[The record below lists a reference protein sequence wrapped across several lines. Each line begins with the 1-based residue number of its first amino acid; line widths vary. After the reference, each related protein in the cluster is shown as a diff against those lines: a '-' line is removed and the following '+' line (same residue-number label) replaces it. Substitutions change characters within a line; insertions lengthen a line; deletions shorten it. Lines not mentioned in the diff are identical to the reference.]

1 MPTKNHEKIIN
12 AAVYIDGKPI
22 KEIQEI
28 ELTEISIKRETFIDK
43 LKKLLKTEIFVF
55 MAKHRRKGRL
65 DVKGQDNLH

>member
-28 ELTEISIKRETFIDK
+28 ELPEISIKRETFIDK
-43 LKKLLKTEIFVF
+43 QI
-55 MAKHRRKGRL
+55 GRAH
-65 DVKGQDNLH
+65 V